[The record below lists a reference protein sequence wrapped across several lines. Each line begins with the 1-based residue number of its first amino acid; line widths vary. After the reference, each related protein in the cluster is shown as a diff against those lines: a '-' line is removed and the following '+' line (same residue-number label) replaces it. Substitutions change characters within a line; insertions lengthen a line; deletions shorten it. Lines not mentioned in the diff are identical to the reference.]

1 MSSPP
6 KCFTHIQAPLPR
18 SSSRATTSTRPSAG
32 ARDGPRGSWWKA
44 FKWIYI
50 PCIAGCWLDARTKI
64 YYLQQS
70 SGSSS
75 NRTEKENWP
84 TKILF
89 VHLARRQ
96 FPHQHHSIPSNR
108 PPPSYCFPIAKQM
121 PNGPAAIFGWAADSQ
136 YYYRLPES
144 LSADATRR
152 CWCPGCEGR
161 EGNKDEGGVIHLI
174 GFRP

>member
-1 MSSPP
+1 M
-6 KCFTHIQAPLPR
+6 APGDHGGKLL
-18 SSSRATTSTRPSAG
+18 SG
-32 ARDGPRGSWWKA
+32 
-44 FKWIYI
+44 FIFHVL
-50 PCIAGCWLDARTKI
+50 LDADWMHEQKYITYNKAAAAAATE
-64 YYLQQS
+64 
-70 SGSSS
+70 
-75 NRTEKENWP
+75 RTEKENWP

-152 CWCPGCEGR
+152 C
-161 EGNKDEGGVIHLI
+161 
-174 GFRP
+174 